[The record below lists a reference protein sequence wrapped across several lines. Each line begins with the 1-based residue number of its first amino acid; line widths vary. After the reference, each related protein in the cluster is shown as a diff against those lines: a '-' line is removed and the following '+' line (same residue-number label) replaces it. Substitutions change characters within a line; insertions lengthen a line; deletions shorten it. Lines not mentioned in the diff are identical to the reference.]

1 MTSSNISIQTVVMV
15 TCNTRVFNRTFN
27 YNNNNN
33 NSYLQQYLS
42 LWSSFS
48 GAVPNTLPGKQPFW
62 DRPGIQVDRQT
73 VENSLSS
80 PIQRADFLAAT
91 SRHSADWLFALPI
104 ASCGLRID
112 DEAVRIAIGVRLGL
126 QLCIPH
132 RCHCGSQV
140 DAHARHSFICKQ
152 NHSASSP

>member
-48 GAVPNTLPGKQPFW
+48 GAVPNTRPGKQTYW

-80 PIQRADFLAAT
+80 PIQRAAFLAAT
-91 SRHSADWLFALPI
+91 SRHSGDWLFALPI
-104 ASCGLRID
+104 ASWGLRLD
-112 DEAVRIAIGVRLGL
+112 N
-126 QLCIPH
+126 
-132 RCHCGSQV
+132 GSLYLSLKPKFKTKVLVSNQT
-140 DAHARHSFICKQ
+140 
-152 NHSASSP
+152 